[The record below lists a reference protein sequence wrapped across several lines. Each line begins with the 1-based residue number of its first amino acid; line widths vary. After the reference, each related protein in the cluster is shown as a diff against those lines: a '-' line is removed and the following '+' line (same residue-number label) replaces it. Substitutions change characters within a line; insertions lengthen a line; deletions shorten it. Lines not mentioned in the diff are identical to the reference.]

1 MQQSAAGAVDLT
13 NSYRPDGLR
22 HRRTDSSGTTQ
33 MIWDGDE
40 PLAQVDTAGNLIQ
53 YWSRAGTDGA
63 AWDGFE
69 LQERGWA
76 RLVKAR
82 VPGSA
87 NPDQYLHADWQGT
100 VLASSGAS
108 GVGLVQN
115 YPPRAWG
122 QDSTTLAPFSWLGSH
137 GYWYE
142 GQLART
148 MHYVRARWYGEVDP
162 HGWLS
167 PDPLGFA
174 GGDWNLYRYVRNRP
188 TIKSL
193 SQ

>member
-1 MQQSAAGAVDLT
+1 MKERGRQAGAHPLGADQP
-13 NSYRPDGLR
+13 PD
-22 HRRTDSSGTTQ
+22 
-33 MIWDGDE
+33 
-40 PLAQVDTAGNLIQ
+40 
-53 YWSRAGTDGA
+53 RA
-63 AWDGFE
+63 E

-76 RLVKAR
+76 RQVKAR

-122 QDSTTLAPFSWLGSH
+122 QDGTTLAPFSWLGSH

-148 MHYVRARWYGEVDP
+148 LHYVRARWYAEADP
-162 HGWLS
+162 HGWIS
-167 PDPLGFA
+167 PDPLGFEA
-174 GGDWNLYRYVRNRP
+174 GDWNLYRYVENRP
-188 TIKSL
+188 TAAVDPTGEQPWWWL
-193 SQ
+193 LVAGGALLAAGGRRRPAGRRPAAPGPGP

>member
-1 MQQSAAGAVDLT
+1 
-13 NSYRPDGLR
+13 
-22 HRRTDSSGTTQ
+22 
-33 MIWDGDE
+33 MIWDGGE
-40 PLAQVDTAGNLIQ
+40 PLAQVDTSGNLMQ
-53 YWSRAGTDGA
+53 YWSRAGTNVAG
-63 AWDGFE
+63 WDGFE

-87 NPDQYLHADWQGT
+87 NADRYLHADWQGT
-100 VLASSGAS
+100 VLASASAS

-122 QDSTTLAPFSWLGSH
+122 QDSTTLAPFSWLGNH

-148 MHYVRARWYGEVDP
+148 LHYARARWYAEADP
-162 HGWLS
+162 HGWIS
-167 PDPLGFA
+167 ADPLGFE
-174 GGDWNLYRYVRNRP
+174 GGDWNLYRYVGNRP
-188 TIKSL
+188 TVRVDPSGTL
-193 SQ
+193 GRSGRWTGFLVGGRGSCPRE